1 MNWHCPEC
9 GSTNDDSVSR
19 CGCGYELEIPAPTY
33 SDQADGINSLLPG
46 YSDADVLLQITN
58 PAKKKNDVLKKIAIL
73 IVSLGIFAGTG
84 LFQFTLKELI
94 VVIVV
99 LFIHEAGHLTA
110 MKLFKYSDV
119 KMFFLPLIGAAVAG
133 REPTPYSSKK
143 ALVSIAGPL
152 PGLFI
157 GLFFVVL
164 YAGVKERIYY
174 DIASMFIFINAFNLL
189 PLYPLDGGRFFDLI
203 LFSRNYAVEVIFKVV
218 TSLLFIILAISFQ
231 TWVLILI
238 PLFIL
243 LSLKRSYY
251 VYKATKGLKTEL
263 FDASIETLRL
273 DEGVV
278 GRIRARLDEKALSG
292 KKNLKNLATLVDE
305 TWQRLFNIP
314 PNPLKTVSLLFLY
327 VVCVCFAGAAVV
339 GIAASIDR
347 GSVYLTKGEYDRAIS
362 EFNKALEVNP
372 KDSGT
377 YKNRGAAYMNK
388 GQYDQA
394 ISDYTKAL
402 EINPKDAEVYN
413 ARGRAYYFRGKYKE
427 SWEDLNKAEDLGYKV
442 PPEFFDDLWKALGR
456 RK

>member
-1 MNWHCPEC
+1 MC
-9 GSTNDDSVSR
+9 GH
-19 CGCGYELEIPAPTY
+19 ELDIPVPTY
-33 SDQADGINSLLPG
+33 GIQADGINRLLPG
-46 YSDADVLLQITN
+46 YSDTDVLLQITN
-58 PAKKKNDVLKKIAIL
+58 PAKRKNDILKKIAIL
-73 IVSLGIFAGTG
+73 IISLGIFAGTG
-84 LFQFTLKELI
+84 LFQFTLKELMI
-94 VVIVV
+94 VIVV

-133 REPTPYSSKK
+133 REPTPYSSRK

-152 PGLFI
+152 PGLFV

-164 YAGVKERIYY
+164 HAGMKERIYY

-218 TSLLFIILAISFQ
+218 TSLLFIMLAISIR

-251 VYKATKGLKTEL
+251 VYKATQGLKTEL
-263 FDASIETLRL
+263 FDASIETLKL
-273 DEGVV
+273 DEETV
-278 GRIRARLDEKALSG
+278 GRIRSRLDEKALSG
-292 KKNLKNLATLVDE
+292 KRSLKNLATLVDA

-314 PNPLKTVSLLFLY
+314 PSPLKTVSLLFLY
-327 VVCVCFAGAAVV
+327 ILCVCFAGAAIV

-347 GSVYLTKGEYDRAIS
+347 GSVYLIKGEHDQAIS
-362 EFNKALEVNP
+362 EFNKALEINP
-372 KDSGT
+372 KDSGA

-388 GQYDQA
+388 GQFDQA
-394 ISDYTKAL
+394 ISEYTKAL
-402 EINPKDAEVYN
+402 EINPKDAEAYN
-413 ARGRAYYFRGKYKE
+413 IRGRAYYFKGKYEK

-442 PPEFFDDLWKALGR
+442 PPEYFDDLRKALGR
-456 RK
+456 QK

>member
-1 MNWHCPEC
+1 MNE
-9 GSTNDDSVSR
+9 DSISR
-19 CGCGYELEIPAPTY
+19 CMCGYELVTSVPID
-33 SDQADGINSLLPG
+33 SGRADGINGLLPS
-46 YSDADVLLQITN
+46 YSDIDVLLQITN
-58 PAKKKNDVLKKIAIL
+58 PSKKKNDVLKKIAIL
-73 IVSLGIFAGTG
+73 IVSLGIFAGAG
-84 LFQFTLKELI
+84 FFQFTLKELI
-94 VVIVV
+94 LVIVV

-119 KMFFLPLIGAAVAG
+119 KMFFLPLIGAAISG

-157 GLFFVVL
+157 GLFFVAL
-164 YAGVKERIYY
+164 HAGMKERIYY

-243 LSLKRSYY
+243 LSLKSSYY
-251 VYKATKGLKTEL
+251 VYKATEGLKAEL
-263 FDASIETLRL
+263 FHAGIETLKL
-273 DEGVV
+273 DEQIV
-278 GRIRARLDEKALSG
+278 GRIRSKLDEKALSG
-292 KKNLKNLATLVDE
+292 KRSLKNLATLVDA

-327 VVCVCFAGAAVV
+327 IVCVCFAAAAIV

-347 GSVYLTKGEYDRAIS
+347 GSVYLIKGEHNQAIS
-362 EFNKALEVNP
+362 EFDKALEINP
-372 KDSGT
+372 KDSGA
-377 YKNRGAAYMNK
+377 YKNRGAAYMNI
-388 GQYDQA
+388 GQFDQA

-402 EINPKDAEVYN
+402 EINPKDAEAYN
-413 ARGRAYYFRGKYKE
+413 IRGRAYYFKGEYEK
-427 SWEDLNKAEDLGYKV
+427 SWEDLNKAEDLGYRV
-442 PPEFFDDLWKALGR
+442 PPEFFDDLRKALGR
-456 RK
+456 QK